1 MVAKGLDFPGVAIV
15 GVLQADTGL
24 LFPDFRASER
34 TFQLLTQVAGRAG
47 RNDSTGEVVIQTS
60 YPADPAIVTASRHDY
75 EGFYE
80 NELPHRRELCYPP
93 LAKLARIIVAGPRI
107 DRVESEIRRI
117 AITIRSLAPAITLLG
132 PSPAVLEKIGHEFRY
147 SLLLKSASP
156 RTLASVLST
165 IRENQRKSHERI
177 KLIIDVDPVFMM

>member
-60 YPADPAIVTASRHDY
+60 YPNDPAIVAASRHDY

-80 NELPHRRELCYPP
+80 NELPHRKELCYPP
-93 LAKLARIIVAGPRI
+93 FAKLARIVVAGPRT
-107 DRVESEIRRI
+107 DRVESEIRKI
-117 AITIRSLAPAITLLG
+117 ATTIKRLAPSITLLG
-132 PSPAVLEKIGHEFRY
+132 PSPAVLEKVGHEFRY

-165 IRENQRKSHERI
+165 IRRNEWKPHERI
-177 KLIIDVDPVFMM
+177 NLIIDVDPIFMM